1 MQASNLNNYIYSIF
15 YLQIKYSFKKWLLL
29 FFFLQINFLLFAQF
43 NSATIHING
52 LTCSACSFAVQRS
65 ISTIDFVERIEMD
78 LNENIA
84 MIVFKKNK
92 AIDPSKLIQGVKNA
106 GFTVAKLELN
116 YSTQNTSL
124 STRDCFTE
132 GGTRYLIV
140 DDTDTTFQG
149 DVTFKLIH
157 KSIVPK
163 KEYKKYNKQVHQLSY
178 ETCKPNFLLSLR

>member
-1 MQASNLNNYIYSIF
+1 
-15 YLQIKYSFKKWLLL
+15 
-29 FFFLQINFLLFAQF
+29 
-43 NSATIHING
+43 
-52 LTCSACSFAVQRS
+52 
-65 ISTIDFVERIEMD
+65 VERIEMD

-106 GFTVAKLELN
+106 GFTVGKLELN

-140 DDTDTTFQG
+140 

>member
-1 MQASNLNNYIYSIF
+1 MPFHFVTYSF
-15 YLQIKYSFKKWLLL
+15 QIKHIKLFLLL
-29 FFFLQINFLLFAQF
+29 CFYNNCILLGQF

-52 LTCSACSFAVQRS
+52 LTCSACSFAVQKS
-65 ISTIDFVERIEMD
+65 ISMIDFVERIEMD

-84 MIVFKKNK
+84 LIVFKKNK
-92 AIDPSKLIQGVKNA
+92 AIDPSKLILGVKNA
-106 GFTVAKLELN
+106 GFTVGKLELN

-132 GGTRYLIV
+132 SGTRYLIV

-149 DVTFKLIH
+149 NVTFKLIH
-157 KSIVPK
+157 KSIVSK
-163 KEYKKYNKQVHQLSY
+163 KEYKKYNKQAHQLSY